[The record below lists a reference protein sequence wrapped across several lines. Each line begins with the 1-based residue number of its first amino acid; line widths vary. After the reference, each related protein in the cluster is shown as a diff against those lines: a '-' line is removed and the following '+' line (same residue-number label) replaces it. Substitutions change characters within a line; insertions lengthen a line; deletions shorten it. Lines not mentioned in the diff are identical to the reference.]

1 VTIAIVTAM
10 TDDRRRH
17 TRGARTI
24 YALAALALLL
34 GIHPARAQGV
44 RKEENVQLSAKE
56 ETVDSVRTGAG
67 TLALVRTGEPADLQL
82 ELRLNGKKVLDAEA
96 MYAGFKAHFRDLE
109 TGEVVVMW
117 SSEGGSACPAQF
129 RLVRVEGAGRV
140 SVTDEF
146 GDCGDS
152 PTITLQLIPDEQIS
166 FRFQGYYRLSQ
177 EQEPGFRKPPPTTWI
192 YSKGVLR
199 ELKAAAKKGR

>member
-1 VTIAIVTAM
+1 M
-10 TDDRRRH
+10 TDDRRRN
-17 TRGARTI
+17 RGGARKI

-34 GIHPARAQGV
+34 CVHPARAQVV
-44 RKEENVQLSAKE
+44 RKEESVQLSAKE
-56 ETVDSVRTGAG
+56 ETVDSIQTGAG
-67 TLALVRTGEPADLQL
+67 TLALVRTGEPVDLQM
-82 ELRLNGKKVLDAEA
+82 ELRLNGRKVLNAEV
-96 MYAGFKAHFRDLE
+96 MYAGFKAHFRELE

-129 RLVRVEGAGRV
+129 RVVRVEGAGKV

-166 FRFQGYYRLSQ
+166 FRFQGYYRLSE
-177 EQEPGFRKPPPTTWI
+177 EQEPGFRKPPPTTWV

-199 ELKAAAKKGR
+199 ELKAAAKKKG